1 MERSAE
7 RLEAIFEK
15 TDGRCHICGTKLAF
29 CRYGQDRGWE
39 IEHSIPVSL
48 GGTDRL
54 SNLYAAHIACN
65 REKGIRTTR
74 TARRWHERS
83 RAPLSRERKE
93 SIREKNCLGWGTAG
107 ALTGGAIAGPP
118 GMFIGAI
125 LGALFGDGIN
135 SE

>member
-65 REKGIRTTR
+65 REKGIRTIVPPVGGTNE
-74 TARRWHERS
+74 AER
-83 RAPLSRERKE
+83 LC
-93 SIREKNCLGWGTAG
+93 REKGRKA
-107 ALTGGAIAGPP
+107 
-118 GMFIGAI
+118 
-125 LGALFGDGIN
+125 
-135 SE
+135 SEKRTVWVGERQVL